1 MVDDS
6 PAIQVNNVGVV
17 GDLFWILLELIET
30 L

>member
-1 MVDDS
+1 MVDDA
-6 PAIQVNNVGVV
+6 PAFQVNNVGVV